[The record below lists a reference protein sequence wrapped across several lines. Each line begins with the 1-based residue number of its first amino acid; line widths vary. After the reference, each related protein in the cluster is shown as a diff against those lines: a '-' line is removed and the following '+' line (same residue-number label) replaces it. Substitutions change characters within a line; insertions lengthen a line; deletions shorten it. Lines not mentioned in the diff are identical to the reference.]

1 MKIKQDFVTNS
12 SSSSFIVKLSDI
24 TELQKYQILNH
35 IKVAKE
41 NGWSNEEYGDS
52 CMDEWSIKE
61 EDGNLVGS
69 TYMDNFD
76 MQDFM
81 EKIGVN
87 VTKARFS
94 DY

>member
-35 IKVAKE
+35 YEVAKE
-41 NGWSNEEYGDS
+41 KGWLNEYCSEGDAWSNIEE
-52 CMDEWSIKE
+52 K
-61 EDGNLVGS
+61 DGELIGS

-76 MQDFM
+76 MEEFM

-87 VTKARFS
+87 VTKAKF
-94 DY
+94 DD